1 MPGVIKSKIYIP
13 EQDITEECLR
23 DNYEIEMFQES
34 ICARCPYKK
43 DKPNEYCE
51 ACSAYEG
58 ILRLWAKNYIQGKAY
73 YTIPSGNIKRA
84 SKLTGI
90 DFSDY
95 KDLRCIKP
103 FDSDLHWIGQLRQGE
118 VVNGVQSANQ
128 QLLVDTWLSEEKR
141 YGFVQAPPR
150 TGKCLTG
157 ESIINVSKGF
167 LHLNELGIK
176 DGIDPSFID
185 YTSTMY
191 GSEKVLGSFSTE
203 AKTLKIITK
212 DGLEISGTEEH
223 PLLVINSDLSFSW
236 KCLKDIEI
244 GDHIVGNPLHKD
256 IIFGNSSNINKI
268 EAKYLGWMTANGR
281 YESLSSSDEF
291 VIKQFIDN
299 SSILGGISRIEDA
312 KKVKSLHLRRQGLKR
327 LESLGY
333 KTGSRN
339 KDIPLSVR
347 TASKEIITEFL
358 TGYFECDSA
367 NNGQYIEL
375 SSASER
381 LIYQLQILLQQ
392 IYDIRSVR
400 FSKQKSATNSRNP
413 KERTY
418 WILHITGRDA
428 NLFCQIFPTSKVN
441 RNYGHLWTR
450 KSYSSQECL
459 NKKYIPYLLKFLADL
474 YDKTLVGVSCG
485 NGRVKTYSGEI
496 IKSHMPIQRYDCT
509 SSDLT
514 LSRLSS
520 IDWNTWIETVLK
532 IWDLESYQKVKR
544 ILDLSWTY
552 HKVISK
558 SDNGIQRVY
567 DITVPEGHNFI
578 ANTLVSHNT
587 VCANYIS
594 MQIGYKTLI
603 IAHQHEL
610 LENFMKS
617 LKRDTNLLELQEQ
630 TGKEIAKILE
640 KKKDLGKE
648 DYDILMFTYQ
658 SFIREASDEDFKK
671 YIQGHY
677 GLVIIDE
684 AHQAG
689 AAAYAKFLGKLDCR
703 YRLGMSATPLRKDAL
718 NFVLL
723 NIIGPTTVKSQSTGL
738 IPRIEILETGIKS
751 KYSYALFVKA
761 YQFLQREEKRN
772 KLILKEVIKDLKN
785 HKCIII
791 PVDSKAHMKALVD
804 SINQYFMDEIA
815 IGYHSGVINRK
826 NILNEIDSG
835 KYRVVVAIKSMIK
848 QGIDLLSPSMIYIQI
863 GMSAAPQPKGSP
875 MFYQMGNRVC
885 TPYSGKPEPIVKIFI
900 DEMPQSYG
908 CFASL
913 FSKEIKPGLII
924 PQNGKPRYKMSKK
937 AYDYASSIV
946 KKIGMKIYKQSGKF
960 NPDTDEKSEDSEG
973 IKNPK
978 QLLSGS
984 WL

>member
-1 MPGVIKSKIYIP
+1 MPGVIRSKIYIP

-95 KDLRCIKP
+95 KDLRCIKS

-150 TGKCLTG
+150 TGK
-157 ESIINVSKGF
+157 
-167 LHLNELGIK
+167 
-176 DGIDPSFID
+176 
-185 YTSTMY
+185 
-191 GSEKVLGSFSTE
+191 
-203 AKTLKIITK
+203 
-212 DGLEISGTEEH
+212 
-223 PLLVINSDLSFSW
+223 
-236 KCLKDIEI
+236 
-244 GDHIVGNPLHKD
+244 
-256 IIFGNSSNINKI
+256 
-268 EAKYLGWMTANGR
+268 
-281 YESLSSSDEF
+281 
-291 VIKQFIDN
+291 
-299 SSILGGISRIEDA
+299 
-312 KKVKSLHLRRQGLKR
+312 
-327 LESLGY
+327 
-333 KTGSRN
+333 
-339 KDIPLSVR
+339 
-347 TASKEIITEFL
+347 
-358 TGYFECDSA
+358 
-367 NNGQYIEL
+367 
-375 SSASER
+375 
-381 LIYQLQILLQQ
+381 
-392 IYDIRSVR
+392 
-400 FSKQKSATNSRNP
+400 
-413 KERTY
+413 
-418 WILHITGRDA
+418 
-428 NLFCQIFPTSKVN
+428 
-441 RNYGHLWTR
+441 
-450 KSYSSQECL
+450 
-459 NKKYIPYLLKFLADL
+459 
-474 YDKTLVGVSCG
+474 
-485 NGRVKTYSGEI
+485 
-496 IKSHMPIQRYDCT
+496 
-509 SSDLT
+509 
-514 LSRLSS
+514 
-520 IDWNTWIETVLK
+520 
-532 IWDLESYQKVKR
+532 
-544 ILDLSWTY
+544 
-552 HKVISK
+552 
-558 SDNGIQRVY
+558 
-567 DITVPEGHNFI
+567 
-578 ANTLVSHNT
+578 T

-924 PQNGKPRYKMSKK
+924 PENGKPRYKMSKK

-973 IKNPK
+973 VKNPK

>member
-150 TGKCLTG
+150 TGK
-157 ESIINVSKGF
+157 
-167 LHLNELGIK
+167 
-176 DGIDPSFID
+176 
-185 YTSTMY
+185 
-191 GSEKVLGSFSTE
+191 
-203 AKTLKIITK
+203 
-212 DGLEISGTEEH
+212 
-223 PLLVINSDLSFSW
+223 
-236 KCLKDIEI
+236 
-244 GDHIVGNPLHKD
+244 
-256 IIFGNSSNINKI
+256 
-268 EAKYLGWMTANGR
+268 
-281 YESLSSSDEF
+281 
-291 VIKQFIDN
+291 
-299 SSILGGISRIEDA
+299 
-312 KKVKSLHLRRQGLKR
+312 
-327 LESLGY
+327 
-333 KTGSRN
+333 
-339 KDIPLSVR
+339 
-347 TASKEIITEFL
+347 
-358 TGYFECDSA
+358 
-367 NNGQYIEL
+367 
-375 SSASER
+375 
-381 LIYQLQILLQQ
+381 
-392 IYDIRSVR
+392 
-400 FSKQKSATNSRNP
+400 
-413 KERTY
+413 
-418 WILHITGRDA
+418 
-428 NLFCQIFPTSKVN
+428 
-441 RNYGHLWTR
+441 
-450 KSYSSQECL
+450 
-459 NKKYIPYLLKFLADL
+459 
-474 YDKTLVGVSCG
+474 
-485 NGRVKTYSGEI
+485 
-496 IKSHMPIQRYDCT
+496 
-509 SSDLT
+509 
-514 LSRLSS
+514 
-520 IDWNTWIETVLK
+520 
-532 IWDLESYQKVKR
+532 
-544 ILDLSWTY
+544 
-552 HKVISK
+552 
-558 SDNGIQRVY
+558 
-567 DITVPEGHNFI
+567 
-578 ANTLVSHNT
+578 T

-594 MQIGYKTLI
+594 MQIGYKPLI

-924 PQNGKPRYKMSKK
+924 PESGKPRYKMSKK

>member
-13 EQDITEECLR
+13 EQDITKECLQ
-23 DNYEIEMFQES
+23 DNYEIEIFQES

-51 ACSAYEG
+51 TCSAYEG
-58 ILRLWAKNYIQGKAY
+58 ILRLWSKNYIQGKAY

-90 DFSDY
+90 DFSAY
-95 KDLRCIKP
+95 KDLRCVKT
-103 FDSDLHWIGQLRQGE
+103 FDNDLRWIGQLRHGE
-118 VVNGVQSANQ
+118 IVNGVQSANQ
-128 QLLVDTWLSEEKR
+128 QLLVDTWLLEEKR

-150 TGKCLTG
+150 VGK
-157 ESIINVSKGF
+157 
-167 LHLNELGIK
+167 
-176 DGIDPSFID
+176 
-185 YTSTMY
+185 
-191 GSEKVLGSFSTE
+191 
-203 AKTLKIITK
+203 
-212 DGLEISGTEEH
+212 
-223 PLLVINSDLSFSW
+223 
-236 KCLKDIEI
+236 
-244 GDHIVGNPLHKD
+244 
-256 IIFGNSSNINKI
+256 
-268 EAKYLGWMTANGR
+268 
-281 YESLSSSDEF
+281 
-291 VIKQFIDN
+291 
-299 SSILGGISRIEDA
+299 
-312 KKVKSLHLRRQGLKR
+312 
-327 LESLGY
+327 
-333 KTGSRN
+333 
-339 KDIPLSVR
+339 
-347 TASKEIITEFL
+347 
-358 TGYFECDSA
+358 
-367 NNGQYIEL
+367 
-375 SSASER
+375 
-381 LIYQLQILLQQ
+381 
-392 IYDIRSVR
+392 
-400 FSKQKSATNSRNP
+400 
-413 KERTY
+413 
-418 WILHITGRDA
+418 
-428 NLFCQIFPTSKVN
+428 
-441 RNYGHLWTR
+441 
-450 KSYSSQECL
+450 
-459 NKKYIPYLLKFLADL
+459 
-474 YDKTLVGVSCG
+474 
-485 NGRVKTYSGEI
+485 
-496 IKSHMPIQRYDCT
+496 
-509 SSDLT
+509 
-514 LSRLSS
+514 
-520 IDWNTWIETVLK
+520 
-532 IWDLESYQKVKR
+532 
-544 ILDLSWTY
+544 
-552 HKVISK
+552 
-558 SDNGIQRVY
+558 
-567 DITVPEGHNFI
+567 
-578 ANTLVSHNT
+578 T

-677 GLVIIDE
+677 GLVIVDE

-738 IPRIEILETGIKS
+738 IPRIELLETGIKS
-751 KYSYALFVKA
+751 RYTYALFVKA
-761 YQFLQREEKRN
+761 YQFLQRDEKRN
-772 KLILKEVIKDLKN
+772 KLILKEVVKDLKS

-804 SINQYFMDEIA
+804 SINQHFMDEIA

-885 TPYSGKPEPIVKIFI
+885 TPYSGKPEPVVKIFI

-924 PQNGKPRYKMSKK
+924 PENGKPRYKMSKK
-937 AYDYASSIV
+937 AYEYATSIV

-960 NPDTDEKSEDSEG
+960 NPDIDEKPEDSNE
-973 IKNPK
+973 IKDPK
-978 QLLSGS
+978 KLLSGS

>member
-13 EQDITEECLR
+13 EQDITKECLQ
-23 DNYEIEMFQES
+23 DNYEIEIFQES

-58 ILRLWAKNYIQGKAY
+58 ILRLWSKNYIQGKVY

-90 DFSDY
+90 DFSAY
-95 KDLRCIKP
+95 KDLRCVKT
-103 FDSDLHWIGQLRQGE
+103 FDNDLRWIGQLRHGE
-118 VVNGVQSANQ
+118 IVNGVQSANQ
-128 QLLVDTWLSEEKR
+128 QLLVDTWLSQEKR

-150 TGKCLTG
+150 TGK
-157 ESIINVSKGF
+157 
-167 LHLNELGIK
+167 
-176 DGIDPSFID
+176 
-185 YTSTMY
+185 
-191 GSEKVLGSFSTE
+191 
-203 AKTLKIITK
+203 
-212 DGLEISGTEEH
+212 
-223 PLLVINSDLSFSW
+223 
-236 KCLKDIEI
+236 
-244 GDHIVGNPLHKD
+244 
-256 IIFGNSSNINKI
+256 
-268 EAKYLGWMTANGR
+268 
-281 YESLSSSDEF
+281 
-291 VIKQFIDN
+291 
-299 SSILGGISRIEDA
+299 
-312 KKVKSLHLRRQGLKR
+312 
-327 LESLGY
+327 
-333 KTGSRN
+333 
-339 KDIPLSVR
+339 
-347 TASKEIITEFL
+347 
-358 TGYFECDSA
+358 
-367 NNGQYIEL
+367 
-375 SSASER
+375 
-381 LIYQLQILLQQ
+381 
-392 IYDIRSVR
+392 
-400 FSKQKSATNSRNP
+400 
-413 KERTY
+413 
-418 WILHITGRDA
+418 
-428 NLFCQIFPTSKVN
+428 
-441 RNYGHLWTR
+441 
-450 KSYSSQECL
+450 
-459 NKKYIPYLLKFLADL
+459 
-474 YDKTLVGVSCG
+474 
-485 NGRVKTYSGEI
+485 
-496 IKSHMPIQRYDCT
+496 
-509 SSDLT
+509 
-514 LSRLSS
+514 
-520 IDWNTWIETVLK
+520 
-532 IWDLESYQKVKR
+532 
-544 ILDLSWTY
+544 
-552 HKVISK
+552 
-558 SDNGIQRVY
+558 
-567 DITVPEGHNFI
+567 
-578 ANTLVSHNT
+578 T

-677 GLVIIDE
+677 GLVIVDE

-738 IPRIEILETGIKS
+738 IPRIELLETGIKS
-751 KYSYALFVKA
+751 RYTYALFVKA
-761 YQFLQREEKRN
+761 YQFLQRDEKRN
-772 KLILKEVIKDLKN
+772 KLILKEVVKDLKS

-804 SINQYFMDEIA
+804 SINQHFMDEIA

-885 TPYSGKPEPIVKIFI
+885 TPYSGKPEPVVKIFI

-924 PQNGKPRYKMSKK
+924 PENGKPRYKMSKK
-937 AYDYASSIV
+937 AYEYATSIV

-960 NPDTDEKSEDSEG
+960 NPDIDEKPEDSNE
-973 IKNPK
+973 IKDPK
-978 QLLSGS
+978 KLLSGS

>member
-128 QLLVDTWLSEEKR
+128 QLLVNTWLSEEKR

-150 TGKCLTG
+150 TGK
-157 ESIINVSKGF
+157 
-167 LHLNELGIK
+167 
-176 DGIDPSFID
+176 
-185 YTSTMY
+185 
-191 GSEKVLGSFSTE
+191 
-203 AKTLKIITK
+203 
-212 DGLEISGTEEH
+212 
-223 PLLVINSDLSFSW
+223 
-236 KCLKDIEI
+236 
-244 GDHIVGNPLHKD
+244 
-256 IIFGNSSNINKI
+256 
-268 EAKYLGWMTANGR
+268 
-281 YESLSSSDEF
+281 
-291 VIKQFIDN
+291 
-299 SSILGGISRIEDA
+299 
-312 KKVKSLHLRRQGLKR
+312 
-327 LESLGY
+327 
-333 KTGSRN
+333 
-339 KDIPLSVR
+339 
-347 TASKEIITEFL
+347 
-358 TGYFECDSA
+358 
-367 NNGQYIEL
+367 
-375 SSASER
+375 
-381 LIYQLQILLQQ
+381 
-392 IYDIRSVR
+392 
-400 FSKQKSATNSRNP
+400 
-413 KERTY
+413 
-418 WILHITGRDA
+418 
-428 NLFCQIFPTSKVN
+428 
-441 RNYGHLWTR
+441 
-450 KSYSSQECL
+450 
-459 NKKYIPYLLKFLADL
+459 
-474 YDKTLVGVSCG
+474 
-485 NGRVKTYSGEI
+485 
-496 IKSHMPIQRYDCT
+496 
-509 SSDLT
+509 
-514 LSRLSS
+514 
-520 IDWNTWIETVLK
+520 
-532 IWDLESYQKVKR
+532 
-544 ILDLSWTY
+544 
-552 HKVISK
+552 
-558 SDNGIQRVY
+558 
-567 DITVPEGHNFI
+567 
-578 ANTLVSHNT
+578 T

-804 SINQYFMDEIA
+804 SINQHFMDEIA

-885 TPYSGKPEPIVKIFI
+885 TPYSGKPEPVVKIFI

-924 PQNGKPRYKMSKK
+924 PENGKPRYKMSKK
-937 AYDYASSIV
+937 AYEYASSIV

-960 NPDTDEKSEDSEG
+960 NPDIDEKSEDSEG
-973 IKNPK
+973 TKNPK

>member
-90 DFSDY
+90 DFSGY

-150 TGKCLTG
+150 TGK
-157 ESIINVSKGF
+157 
-167 LHLNELGIK
+167 
-176 DGIDPSFID
+176 
-185 YTSTMY
+185 
-191 GSEKVLGSFSTE
+191 
-203 AKTLKIITK
+203 
-212 DGLEISGTEEH
+212 
-223 PLLVINSDLSFSW
+223 
-236 KCLKDIEI
+236 
-244 GDHIVGNPLHKD
+244 
-256 IIFGNSSNINKI
+256 
-268 EAKYLGWMTANGR
+268 
-281 YESLSSSDEF
+281 
-291 VIKQFIDN
+291 
-299 SSILGGISRIEDA
+299 
-312 KKVKSLHLRRQGLKR
+312 
-327 LESLGY
+327 
-333 KTGSRN
+333 
-339 KDIPLSVR
+339 
-347 TASKEIITEFL
+347 
-358 TGYFECDSA
+358 
-367 NNGQYIEL
+367 
-375 SSASER
+375 
-381 LIYQLQILLQQ
+381 
-392 IYDIRSVR
+392 
-400 FSKQKSATNSRNP
+400 
-413 KERTY
+413 
-418 WILHITGRDA
+418 
-428 NLFCQIFPTSKVN
+428 
-441 RNYGHLWTR
+441 
-450 KSYSSQECL
+450 
-459 NKKYIPYLLKFLADL
+459 
-474 YDKTLVGVSCG
+474 
-485 NGRVKTYSGEI
+485 
-496 IKSHMPIQRYDCT
+496 
-509 SSDLT
+509 
-514 LSRLSS
+514 
-520 IDWNTWIETVLK
+520 
-532 IWDLESYQKVKR
+532 
-544 ILDLSWTY
+544 
-552 HKVISK
+552 
-558 SDNGIQRVY
+558 
-567 DITVPEGHNFI
+567 
-578 ANTLVSHNT
+578 T

-924 PQNGKPRYKMSKK
+924 PENGKPRYKMSKK

-978 QLLSGS
+978 QLLFGS